1 MLEINGRY
9 IIWYL
14 QVVSM
19 VILVVILAGSVWG
32 ITKVTDGLD
41 LTDIVPQNTDEHAFL
56 SAQGKFFG
64 FYNMYAV
71 TQGDFEYPTNQKLLY
86 EYHEAFMR
94 VPNIIKN
101 DDGGLPEFW
110 LSLFRDWLIG
120 KTLWH
125 VSNCLQQCFPIM
137 EEPTSK
143 ITSHILRNSTCENSH
158 HASKL
163 NLKWG
168 AKPNKEAVGSIQR
181 PLQCFQLPDKNSCNI
196 LRVIWKFSWYFKTFI
211 YLFCS
216 FLWNPKQCFSDL
228 WLGNTDLETF
238 KFTQSVFSLKMI
250 VPVDCTRKIFQFV
263 LHAAQCRSQH
273 VTHTKIIFR

>member
-1 MLEINGRY
+1 
-9 IIWYL
+9 
-14 QVVSM
+14 M

-56 SAQGKFFG
+56 SAQGKYFG

-120 KTLWH
+120 KTCEQWSI
-125 VSNCLQQCFPIM
+125 VVFPNLFFPWRNPENNSSYP
-137 EEPTSK
+137 EENR
-143 ITSHILRNSTCENSH
+143 H
-158 HASKL
+158 
-163 NLKWG
+163 
-168 AKPNKEAVGSIQR
+168 NK
-181 PLQCFQLPDKNSCNI
+181 
-196 LRVIWKFSWYFKTFI
+196 
-211 YLFCS
+211 
-216 FLWNPKQCFSDL
+216 
-228 WLGNTDLETF
+228 
-238 KFTQSVFSLKMI
+238 
-250 VPVDCTRKIFQFV
+250 
-263 LHAAQCRSQH
+263 
-273 VTHTKIIFR
+273 TK